1 MTLVLL
7 SNVCYSVSY
16 SFCEMTKRTT
26 CHCLIDNDEKKGSN
40 LESPIF
46 ATKSCCTTVTKTID
60 NSSVFENINRIV
72 VIFTPVTF
80 CYTEFIESPNNIFS
94 GRYIN
99 ATFTFHKPR
108 IDIPIQNSSL
118 LI

>member
-1 MTLVLL
+1 
-7 SNVCYSVSY
+7 
-16 SFCEMTKRTT
+16 MTKRATY
-26 CHCLIDNDEKKGSN
+26 HCSMDNDEEKKTN
-40 LESPIF
+40 LEKPIF
-46 ATKSCCTTVTKTID
+46 TTKSCCTTVTKTID
-60 NSSVFENINRIV
+60 NSSIFENINRTV
-72 VIFTPVTF
+72 VIFASVTF

-99 ATFTFHKPR
+99 ATFTFHKSC